1 MMGACLRGAAYVEY
15 EYRYCVQL
23 MGCGRVE
30 AEVEKVG
37 EVAEAD
43 EEVSGAI

>member
-1 MMGACLRGAAYVEY
+1 MAGGRLRGAAYVEY
-15 EYRYCVQL
+15 EYRCYVQL
-23 MGCGRVE
+23 MGCGRVG
-30 AEVEKVG
+30 AEVEKVS